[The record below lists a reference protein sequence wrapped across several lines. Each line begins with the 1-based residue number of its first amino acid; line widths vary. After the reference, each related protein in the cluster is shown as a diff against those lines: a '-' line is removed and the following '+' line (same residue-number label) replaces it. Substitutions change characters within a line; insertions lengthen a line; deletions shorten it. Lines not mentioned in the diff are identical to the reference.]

1 MTAIV
6 FPGQGSQFK
15 GMGKE
20 LFFLFPDYVKVASDI
35 LGYSIDEL
43 CLNDAQRT
51 LSQTQFTQPAI
62 YTVNCLSYLKYT
74 KTGRP
79 ASYFAGHSLGEYSA
93 LFAADAF
100 DFETGLKLV
109 KERGRLM
116 SEASGGGMAAVLGIP
131 KRRVEEVLHNAG
143 LIGVDIANDN
153 CPTQIVI
160 AAKNTDI
167 DAAKKVFEAEK
178 GVTFIPLNVSAPF
191 HSRYMIPIKE
201 SFRGYLDQFDIRTP
215 KTPVISNVKASPYS
229 AGEIKDVLCEQ
240 ISAPVRWTETIVGL
254 IQHGVSDIVEIG
266 PGDVLSKLL
275 IKIKVQSEIPALKS
289 NNRWDSEISKIS
301 KSQRLFGL
309 NTGKKPAPS
318 SEPKQ
323 KNFKTASL
331 SNVEV
336 LIEKTNPERSIPTI
350 ESLGCAV
357 FKETYNLKNAYM
369 SGGMFK
375 AIASRDMV
383 VSMAKAGFLGALG
396 TGGVSLTQVESD
408 ITYIKSKLSAGET
421 YAVNLLCNINNPVK
435 EQEVVNVLLKEGV
448 SVVEAA
454 AFMQMTPALVT
465 YRLNGLSRNSRG
477 GVSIGNRII
486 AKISRPEIARSFL
499 SPPPRRVVEK
509 LLEEGKVTHE
519 QARLAERVP
528 MADDLCVEADSG
540 GHTDQGVA
548 SVLIPAICRLRDS
561 FMTRYQSLRKICVGA
576 GGGIGSPEAAAS
588 AFMLGADFVLTG
600 SINQCSVEA
609 HTSDAVKN
617 ILQTVEVQD
626 TDYAPAGDMFEIG
639 AQVQVVKRGLFFP
652 ARGRKLYSLYQQF
665 DELDAIDIKTQTQ
678 IQEKYFRRSFTDVWQ
693 ETRNYYLTA
702 KPDEVSK
709 AETLPKHKMALIFR
723 WYFVHTMRLAMQGA
737 EDRKVDYQIHCG
749 PSMGVFNDW
758 VQGSS
763 LENWRSRKVD
773 LIATEL
779 MQETKSLLN
788 SRWKRML
795 NAS

>member
-20 LFFLFPDYVKVASDI
+20 LFSRFPDYVKTASDI
-35 LGYSIDEL
+35 LGYSIDDL

-51 LSQTQFTQPAI
+51 LSQTQFTQPAL
-62 YTVNCLSYLKYT
+62 YTVNCLSYLQYAE
-74 KTGRP
+74 TGKH

-93 LFAADAF
+93 LFAAEVF
-100 DFETGLKLV
+100 NFETGLQLV

-116 SEASGGGMAAVLGIP
+116 SEARGGGMAAILGIP
-131 KRRVEEVLHNAG
+131 KQRVQEVLQNAG

-167 DAAKKVFEAEK
+167 NAAKKTFERES

-191 HSRYMIPIKE
+191 HSRYMIPAKE
-201 SFRGYLDQFDIRTP
+201 SFRNFLEQFDIRVP
-215 KTPVISNVKASPYS
+215 VRPVISNVNASPYS
-229 AGEIKDVLCEQ
+229 AGEIKDILCEQ
-240 ISAPVRWTETIVGL
+240 IAAPVRWTETIVGL
-254 IQHGVSDIVEIG
+254 LQHGVSDIVEVG
-266 PGDVLSKLL
+266 PGDVLSKLVL
-275 IKIKVQSEIPALKS
+275 KIKAQAEIPVLSGSK
-289 NNRWDSEISKIS
+289 RWDSEITLIGN
-301 KSQRLFGL
+301 SQALSDDNVNGAEPL
-309 NTGKKPAPS
+309 A
-318 SEPKQ
+318 EPKQ
-323 KNFKTASL
+323 KANQLAGRSK
-331 SNVEV
+331 VERH
-336 LIEKTNPERSIPTI
+336 IEITRPQRDTPTI
-350 ESLGCAV
+350 EHLGCPI
-357 FKETYNLKNAYM
+357 FKETYNLKHAYM
-369 SGGMFK
+369 SGGMVK

-396 TGGVSLTQVESD
+396 TGGVPLKQIESD
-408 ITYIKSKLSAGET
+408 IAYIKALLPAGQT
-421 YAVNLLCNINNPVK
+421 YVVNLLCNLNNPTK
-435 EQEVVNVLLKEGV
+435 EQEVVDILLKQRV
-448 SVVEAA
+448 PVVEAA
-454 AFMQMTPALVT
+454 AFMQMTPALIT
-465 YRLNGLSRNSRG
+465 YRLNGLRRDSKG
-477 GVSIGNRII
+477 GISIGNRII
-486 AKISRPEIARSFL
+486 AKISRPEIARAFL

-509 LLEEGKVTHE
+509 LLAEGRVTSE
-519 QARLAERVP
+519 QAKLAERVP

-561 FMTRYQSLRKICVGA
+561 LMTQYPSLRKICVGA

-600 SINQCSVEA
+600 SINQCTVEA
-609 HTSDAVKN
+609 HTSDAVKD
-617 ILQTVEVQD
+617 ILQAVEVQD

-665 DELDAIDIKTQTQ
+665 DGLDAIDVKTQTQ
-678 IQEKYFRRSFTDVWQ
+678 IQEKYFRRSFSEVWQ
-693 ETRNYYLTA
+693 ETQNYYQSA

-723 WYFVHTMRLAMQGA
+723 WYFIHSMRLAMQGV

-749 PSMGVFNDW
+749 PAMGVFNHW
-758 VQGSS
+758 VQGST
-763 LENWRSRKVD
+763 LESWKNRKVD
-773 LIATEL
+773 LIAMEL

-788 SRWKRML
+788 SRWQRML
-795 NAS
+795 RVS